1 MNATN
6 NLYAA
11 PTDTTLS
18 VGGVATDAKL
28 EGV

>member
-11 PTDTTLS
+11 PTDTMLS
-18 VGGVATDAKL
+18 VGGVAADSKL

>member
-6 NLYAA
+6 NLYSA

-18 VGGVATDAKL
+18 VGGVAADAKL